1 MPRPRRFAAPILF
14 VSALLATAALSMSAC
29 SRTLVEEPIATDYD
43 RQSIVQSVDFW
54 HELPQRSAVTNDE
67 GLHGLILFA
76 DGDDPNE
83 TYDQRVDYL
92 KALGWLDEDFD
103 EPANLAMQRGTLA
116 KALTHALEIEGGVM
130 MQLTGKNTRY
140 ATRELVFLGIM
151 PPGTEQRVLS
161 GYQYVGVI
169 SEAQDYQ
176 LLREGA
182 SVRDVPPP
190 ADQLDAPGDATNADE
205 TPANGGG

>member
-1 MPRPRRFAAPILF
+1 MQRPLRYAAAAI
-14 VSALLATAALSMSAC
+14 LATAALSMSAC

-43 RQSIVQSVDFW
+43 RRDIVRSVDFW
-54 HELPQRSAVTNDE
+54 HELPRRSAVTNDE
-67 GLHGLILFA
+67 ALHGLILFA

-83 TYDQRVDYL
+83 TYDQRAEYL
-92 KALGWLDEDFD
+92 KALGWLAGGFD

-130 MQLTGKNTRY
+130 MQLTGKSARY

-151 PPGTEQRVLS
+151 PPGTEQQVLS

-182 SVRDVPPP
+182 NVREVPPP
-190 ADQLDAPGDATNADE
+190 ADQLDAPDDATNADE
-205 TPANGGG
+205 PPADGGG

>member
-1 MPRPRRFAAPILF
+1 MQRPLRFAVTIFLAPAVFSL
-14 VSALLATAALSMSAC
+14 SAC

-43 RQSIVQSVDFW
+43 RENIVQSVDFW
-54 HELPQRSAVTNDE
+54 HELPRRSAVTNNE

-83 TYDQRVDYL
+83 TYAQRIDYF

-116 KALTHALEIEGGVM
+116 RALANALEIKGGVM
-130 MQLTGKNTRY
+130 MRLTDKSARY
-140 ATRELVFLGIM
+140 ATRELVFMGIM
-151 PPGTEQRVLS
+151 PPGTEQQVLS

-182 SVRDVPPP
+182 EVRDVPPP
-190 ADQLDAPGDATNADE
+190 AEELD
-205 TPANGGG
+205 TPAGMTTDESQPTGDDG